1 MKWLEDFPF
10 FVILMGLSCI
20 AMYLPMMHAIR
31 LEDWL
36 TARTFFYNGTFLSVV
51 TAIVGIASRKQAKG
65 ASAVTHLLTMLGAY
79 AILPIFLAMPMAHL
93 VKSISFFHAYF
104 EMLSSLTTTGATLFD
119 NPKSISEPLH
129 LWRALV
135 GWLGGFMILVVA
147 MAIFAPLNMGGF
159 EIYALQ
165 RHRKVAVSRMQK
177 AEVSERLNRF
187 STQIFPIYFILTSV
201 LAIVLIFLGERVL
214 VAVSHAMAILS
225 TSGISPVGGLTGTQG
240 GFVAELVMFLFLS
253 FAISRNTFL
262 PGREHENWQVIKQ
275 DKEITQALLCI
286 VIIPL
291 LLFIR
296 HWSGAIVLNEQ
307 PDGLSAIASLWGSVF
322 TVLSYL
328 TTTGFVSQSWEAS
341 QSWSGMNTPG
351 LIFIGLASL
360 GGGVATT
367 AGGIKLLRIY
377 ALYKH
382 GLREM
387 ERLSFP
393 SSVAGAGGQRGRS
406 IRRDGAFVA
415 WIFLMVFVLTLG
427 VIMLALTLTGID
439 FVDALAF
446 AVAGLST
453 TGPLVHIAI
462 ENGASYA
469 QLPDGA
475 KAILCVAMILGRL
488 ETVAVIALFNPNYW
502 R

>member
-10 FVILMGLSCI
+10 FVILMGLSCV
-20 AMYLPMMHAIR
+20 AMYIPMLHAIR
-31 LEDWL
+31 IEDWL
-36 TARTFFYNGTFLSVV
+36 IARTFFYDATFLGIM
-51 TAIVGIASRKQAKG
+51 TAIVGIATRRQAKG
-65 ASAVTHLLTMLGAY
+65 ASASTHLLTMLGAY
-79 AILPIFLAMPMAHL
+79 AVLPIFLALPMGHL
-93 VKSISFFHAYF
+93 VKSVSFFQAYF

-119 NPKSISEPLH
+119 DPRSISEPLH

-147 MAIFAPLNMGGF
+147 MAVFAPLNMGGF

-165 RHRKVAVSRMQK
+165 RHRKAAVSQMQK
-177 AEVSERLNRF
+177 AEVADRLNRF
-187 STQIFPIYFILTSV
+187 AWQIFPVYLLLTAV
-201 LAIVLIFLGERVL
+201 LSLVLIVLGERVL

-225 TSGISPVGGLTGTQG
+225 TSGISPIG
-240 GFVAELVMFLFLS
+240 GFSNAQSGFVGEAVMFLFLF
-253 FAISRNTFL
+253 FAVSRNTYL
-262 PGREHENWQVIKQ
+262 PGREQDSWRTIKQ
-275 DKEITQALLCI
+275 DKEITQALLLI
-286 VIIPL
+286 TIIPL

-296 HWSGAIVLNEQ
+296 HWSGAIEFNDQ
-307 PDGLSAIASLWGSVF
+307 PDSLSAIASLWGSTF
-322 TVLSYL
+322 TVLSFL
-328 TTTGFVSQSWEAS
+328 TTTGFVSQSWEVS
-341 QSWSGMNTPG
+341 QSWSGLNTPG

-387 ERLSFP
+387 ERLSYP
-393 SSVAGAGGQRGRS
+393 SSVGGAGQRGRA
-406 IRRDGAFVA
+406 IRREGAFVA
-415 WIFLMVFVLTLG
+415 WIFLMVFVLSLG

-462 ENGASYA
+462 EGGANYA
-469 QLPDGA
+469 QLSDAA
-475 KAILCVAMILGRL
+475 KTILCAAMILGRL

>member
-20 AMYLPMMHAIR
+20 AMYIPMLHAVH

-36 TARTFFYNGTFLSVV
+36 TARTFFYNATFLSVV
-51 TAIVGIASRKQAKG
+51 TAIVGIASRKQTQG
-65 ASAVTHLLTMLGAY
+65 ASAGTHLLTMLGAY
-79 AILPIFLAMPMAHL
+79 AILPILLAMPMAHL
-93 VKSISFFHAYF
+93 VKSITFFQTYF

-119 NPKSISEPLH
+119 DPKSLSEPLH

-147 MAIFAPLNMGGF
+147 MAVFAPLNMGGF

-165 RHRKVAVSRMQK
+165 RHRKAAVSQMHK

-187 STQIFPIYFILTSV
+187 SAQIFPVYLMLTAVLTLIL
-201 LAIVLIFLGERVL
+201 IVLGERAL

-225 TSGISPVGGLTGTQG
+225 TSGISPVGGLSGTQG
-240 GFVAELVMFLFLS
+240 GFAAELVMFMFLF
-253 FAISRNTFL
+253 FAVSRNTFL
-262 PGREHENWQVIKQ
+262 PGRDHDSWRIIKQ
-275 DKEITQALLCI
+275 DKEITQALLCV

-291 LLFIR
+291 LLFVR
-296 HWSGAIVLNEQ
+296 HWSGAIGINEQ
-307 PDGLSAIASLWGSVF
+307 TDGLSALTSIWGSVF

-341 QSWSGMNTPG
+341 QTWSGLNTPG

-393 SSVAGAGGQRGRS
+393 SSVAGAGQRGRS
-406 IRRDGAFVA
+406 IRREGAFVA

-427 VIMLALTLTGID
+427 AIMMALTLTGIG
-439 FVDALAF
+439 FVDAIAF

-453 TGPLVHIAI
+453 TGPLVNIAI

-469 QLPDGA
+469 QLSDGA

>member
-1 MKWLEDFPF
+1 MKWLDDFPF
-10 FVILMGLSCI
+10 FVILMGLSCVV
-20 AMYLPMMHAIR
+20 MYIPMMHAIR
-31 LEDWL
+31 LENWL
-36 TARTFFYNGTFLSVV
+36 VARTFFYNATFLSIL
-51 TAIVGIASRKQAKG
+51 TAIVGIAVRRQSKG
-65 ASAVTHLLTMLGAY
+65 ASASTHLLTMLGAY

-93 VKSISFFHAYF
+93 VNSISFFQAYF

-119 NPKSISEPLH
+119 DPRTLSDPLH
-129 LWRALV
+129 LWRALI

-165 RHRKVAVSRMQK
+165 RHRKVAVSQMQK

-187 STQIFPIYFILTSV
+187 AVQIFPIYTFLTAV
-201 LAIVLIFLGERVL
+201 LSIVLIVLGERVL
-214 VAVSHAMAILS
+214 VAVCHAMSVLS
-225 TSGISPVGGLTGTQG
+225 TSGISPVGGLSGTQG
-240 GFVAELVMFLFLS
+240 GFVAEMVMFMFLF
-253 FAISRNTFL
+253 FAVSRNTFL
-262 PGREHENWQVIKQ
+262 PGREQENWKIIRQ
-275 DKEITQALLCI
+275 DKELTQAVLCI
-286 VIIPL
+286 AIIPL
-291 LLFIR
+291 LLFFR
-296 HWSGAIVLNEQ
+296 HWSGAIGINEQ
-307 PDGLSAIASLWGSVF
+307 PDGLSAIASVWGSMF
-322 TVLSYL
+322 TILSFL
-328 TTTGFVSQSWEAS
+328 TTTGFVSQSWAES
-341 QSWSGMNTPG
+341 QSWSGLNTPG

-393 SSVAGAGGQRGRS
+393 NSVGGAGQRGRS
-406 IRRDGAFVA
+406 IRREGAFVA

-427 VIMLALTLTGID
+427 MIMLALALTGID
-439 FVDALAF
+439 FVNALVF

-453 TGPLVHIAI
+453 TGPLIGIAI
-462 ENGASYA
+462 ENGVSYA
-469 QLPDGA
+469 QLPDAA

>member
-10 FVILMGLSCI
+10 FIILMGLSCI
-20 AMYLPMMHAIR
+20 AMYIPMMHAIR

-51 TAIVGIASRKQAKG
+51 TTIVGIAARRQAKG
-65 ASAVTHLLTMLGAY
+65 ASASTHLLTMLGAY

-93 VKSISFFHAYF
+93 VNSITFFQAYF

-119 NPKSISEPLH
+119 DPKSISEPLH
-129 LWRALV
+129 LWRSLV

-165 RHRKVAVSRMQK
+165 RHRKVAVSQMQK
-177 AEVSERLNRF
+177 AEVAERLNRF
-187 STQIFPIYFILTSV
+187 SMQIFPVYLLLTVILSLV
-201 LAIVLIFLGERVL
+201 LVVLGERIL

-225 TSGISPVGGLTGTQG
+225 TSGISPVGGLSEAQG
-240 GFVAELVMFLFLS
+240 GFPAELIMFLFLF

-262 PGREHENWQVIKQ
+262 SGREQESWKVIKQ

-286 VIIPL
+286 TIIPL

-296 HWSGAIVLNEQ
+296 HWSGAIELNEQ
-307 PDGLSAIASLWGSVF
+307 VDGLSSLASFWGSTF
-322 TVLSYL
+322 TVLSFL
-328 TTTGFVSQSWEAS
+328 TTTGFVSQSWEVS
-341 QSWSGMNTPG
+341 QSWSGLNTPG

-367 AGGIKLLRIY
+367 AGGIKLLRVY

-393 SSVAGAGGQRGRS
+393 SSVGGAGQRGRS
-406 IRRDGAFVA
+406 IRREGAFVA
-415 WIFLMVFVLTLG
+415 WIFLMVFVLSLG
-427 VIMLALTLTGID
+427 IVMLALTLTGIS
-439 FVDALAF
+439 FIDALAF

-462 ENGASYA
+462 EGGGSYA
-469 QLPDGA
+469 QLPDMA
-475 KAILCVAMILGRL
+475 KGILCVAMILGRL

>member
-1 MKWLEDFPF
+1 MRWLEDFPF

-20 AMYLPMMHAIR
+20 AMYIPMMHAIR

-36 TARTFFYNGTFLSVV
+36 TARTFFYDATFLSVV
-51 TAIVGIASRKQAKG
+51 TVIVGIATRRQVRG
-65 ASAVTHLLTMLGAY
+65 ASASAHLLTMLGAY
-79 AILPIFLAMPMAHL
+79 VVLPVFLAMPMAHL
-93 VKSISFFHAYF
+93 VKSITFFQAYF

-119 NPKSISEPLH
+119 TPSALSEPLH

-165 RHRKVAVSRMQK
+165 RSRKVAVSQMQK

-187 STQIFPIYFILTSV
+187 ALQIFPVYLLLTTV
-201 LAIVLIFLGERVL
+201 LALLLIIFGDRVL

-225 TSGISPVGGLTGTQG
+225 TSGISPVGGLAAAHS
-240 GFVAELVMFLFLS
+240 GFLGEVVMFMFLF
-253 FAISRNTFL
+253 FAISRNTYL
-262 PGREHENWQVIKQ
+262 PGREQENWHTIRR
-275 DKEITQALLCI
+275 DKEIIEALLI
-286 VIIPL
+286 VTIIPI
-291 LLFIR
+291 LLFLR
-296 HWSGAIVLNEQ
+296 HWTSALELNMQ
-307 PDGLSAIASLWGSVF
+307 PDGLTALKSIWGSMF
-322 TVLSYL
+322 TVLSFL

-341 QSWSGMNTPG
+341 QSWSGLNTSG
-351 LIFIGLASL
+351 MIFIGLASL

-382 GLREM
+382 GLREL

-393 SSVAGAGGQRGRS
+393 HSVGGKGQAGRS
-406 IRRDGAFVA
+406 IRREGAFMA
-415 WIFLMVFVLTLG
+415 WVFLMVFMLSLG
-427 VIMLALTLTGID
+427 VIMLALTLTGTG
-439 FVDALAF
+439 FADALVF

-453 TGPLVHIAI
+453 TGPLINIAI
-462 ENGASYA
+462 EDGSRYA
-469 QLPDGA
+469 QLSDIA
-475 KAILCVAMILGRL
+475 KGILCVAMILGRL

>member
-1 MKWLEDFPF
+1 MKWFEDYPF

-20 AMYLPMMHAIR
+20 AMFIPMLHAVR

-36 TARTFFYNGTFLSVV
+36 TARTFFYDGTFLGIV
-51 TAIVGIASRKQAKG
+51 TAIVGIATRRQAKG
-65 ASAVTHLLTMLGAY
+65 ASAATHLLTMLGAY
-79 AILPIFLAMPMAHL
+79 AILPIFLAMPFAHL
-93 VKSISFFHAYF
+93 VKSITFFQAYF

-119 NPKSISEPLH
+119 DPASISEPLH

-147 MAIFAPLNMGGF
+147 MAVFAPLNMGGF

-165 RHRKVAVSRMQK
+165 RHRKAAVSQMQK

-187 STQIFPIYFILTSV
+187 AMQIFPVYLLLTSV
-201 LAIVLIFLGERVL
+201 LAMVLIVLGDRVL

-225 TSGISPVGGLTGTQG
+225 TSGISPVGGLAGTKG
-240 GFVAELVMFLFLS
+240 GFLSEAVMFMFLF

-262 PGREHENWQVIKQ
+262 PGREQENWRTIKR

-286 VIIPL
+286 TIIPV

-296 HWSGAIVLNEQ
+296 HWSGAIELNATT
-307 PDGLSAIASLWGSVF
+307 SAATALASFWGSMF

-328 TTTGFVSQSWEAS
+328 TTTGFVSQSWAAS
-341 QSWSGMNTPG
+341 QSWSGLNTPG

-393 SSVAGAGGQRGRS
+393 SSVGGAGQRGRS
-406 IRRDGAFVA
+406 IRREGAFVA

-427 VIMLALTLTGID
+427 VIMLALTLTGIS
-439 FVDALAF
+439 FVDALVF
-446 AVAGLST
+446 AAAGLST
-453 TGPLVHIAI
+453 TGPLINIAVDD
-462 ENGASYA
+462 GASYA
-469 QLPDGA
+469 QLSDTA
-475 KAILCVAMILGRL
+475 KAILSVAMILGRL

>member
-1 MKWLEDFPF
+1 MKWIEDFPF
-10 FVILMGLSCI
+10 FVILMGLSCF
-20 AMYLPMMHAIR
+20 AMYIPMLHAIR

-36 TARTFFYNGTFLSVV
+36 TARTFFYNATFLSIL
-51 TAIVGIASRKQAKG
+51 TAIVGIATRRQVKG
-65 ASAVTHLLTMLGAY
+65 ASASAHLLTMLGAY

-93 VKSISFFHAYF
+93 VKSITFFQAYF
-104 EMLSSLTTTGATLFD
+104 EMLSSLTTTGASLFD
-119 NPKSISEPLH
+119 NPKAISEPLH

-165 RHRKVAVSRMQK
+165 RHRKVAVSQTQK
-177 AEVSERLNRF
+177 AEVSDRLNRF
-187 STQIFPIYFILTSV
+187 ATQIFPVYLFLTFV
-201 LAIVLIFLGERVL
+201 LSLVLIVLGERVL
-214 VAVSHAMAILS
+214 VAVSHSMAILS
-225 TSGISPVGGLTGTQG
+225 TSGISPVGGLAGTQG
-240 GFVAELVMFLFLS
+240 GFIAEAVMFMFLF
-253 FAISRNTFL
+253 FAVSRNTFL
-262 PGREHENWQVIKQ
+262 SGREQDSWQSFRQ
-275 DKEITQALLCI
+275 DKEITQALLLI
-286 VIIPL
+286 TIIPL

-296 HWSGAIVLNEQ
+296 HWSGSIELNDQ
-307 PDGLSAIASLWGSVF
+307 ADSLSAITSLWGSVF
-322 TVLSYL
+322 NVMSFL

-341 QSWSGMNTPG
+341 QNWSGLNTPG

-387 ERLSFP
+387 ERLSHP
-393 SSVAGAGGQRGRS
+393 SSVGGAGERGRS
-406 IRRDGAFVA
+406 IRREGAFVA

-446 AVAGLST
+446 ATAGLST

-462 ENGASYA
+462 EDGTSYA
-469 QLPDGA
+469 KLPDLA
-475 KAILCVAMILGRL
+475 KGILCVAMILGRL